1 MQVNKN
7 ICETLKSHLIK
18 TMSIDTSAQNAIDYL
33 FVTGIFDK
41 KQVLRALVKI
51 RYRELRKNNSHR
63 SSVLDCAIEY
73 GVSESMIEKCIYK
86 RKDIKL

>member
-18 TMSIDTSAQNAIDYL
+18 TMSIDTNAQNAIDYL

-41 KQVLRALVKI
+41 KQV
-51 RYRELRKNNSHR
+51 
-63 SSVLDCAIEY
+63 
-73 GVSESMIEKCIYK
+73 
-86 RKDIKL
+86 